1 MGKDSKPKDAK
12 GKDAKGKGKQ
22 AAGSSGG
29 DDGGSKGGKGKGGK
43 SADGLG
49 TCTYV
54 KGTACSSW
62 KYCAQGFLLKL
73 EWKLTWLGRDLAEVA
88 VLWLAVVGH
97 ASRVFGPVKS
107 GSDKDRD

>member
-1 MGKDSKPKDAK
+1 MGKDSKPKDSK

-29 DDGGSKGGKGKGGK
+29 DDGGGKGGKGKGGK

-54 KGTACSSW
+54 KGTVPSPLAW
-62 KYCAQGFLLKL
+62 MYCARGKLAGLRSDLTFL
-73 EWKLTWLGRDLAEVA
+73 G
-88 VLWLAVVGH
+88 G
-97 ASRVFGPVKS
+97 ASGLQ
-107 GSDKDRD
+107 

>member
-29 DDGGSKGGKGKGGK
+29 DDGGGKGGKGKSGK

-54 KGTACSSW
+54 KGTVPSPLAGM
-62 KYCAQGFLLKL
+62 YCARGFRMV
-73 EWKLTWLGRDLAEVA
+73 LGESLYGQISRFWRCLRSSVGWTIRNVTDCDSL
-88 VLWLAVVGH
+88 VL
-97 ASRVFGPVKS
+97 
-107 GSDKDRD
+107 